1 MKVIK
6 IIYWISTVIIA
17 LMMSYSAYTYLTKPE
32 IKEAF
37 HHLGFADYFRI
48 ELAVAKLIGAV
59 LLILP
64 VPDRV
69 KEWIYSGFGI
79 TFISAFIAH
88 TASGDPLPYRIM
100 PLIFLCLLIVS
111 YACYQRSRKVAPA
124 EA

>member
-1 MKVIK
+1 
-6 IIYWISTVIIA
+6 
-17 LMMSYSAYTYLTKPE
+17 
-32 IKEAF
+32 
-37 HHLGFADYFRI
+37 LGFADYFRI

-111 YACYQRSRKVAPA
+111 YACYQRSRKVAPV

>member
-6 IIYWISTVIIA
+6 IIYWVTTAIVA
-17 LMMSYSAYTYLTKPE
+17 LMMSYSAYAYLTKPE

-59 LLILP
+59 LLLLP
-64 VPDRV
+64 VPGRL
-69 KEWIYSGFGI
+69 KEWTYSGFVI

-88 TASGDPLPYRIM
+88 TASGDPLSYRIM
-100 PLIFLCLLIVS
+100 PLVFLCLLIVS
-111 YACYQRSRKVAPA
+111 YTCYQRTRKVAPA